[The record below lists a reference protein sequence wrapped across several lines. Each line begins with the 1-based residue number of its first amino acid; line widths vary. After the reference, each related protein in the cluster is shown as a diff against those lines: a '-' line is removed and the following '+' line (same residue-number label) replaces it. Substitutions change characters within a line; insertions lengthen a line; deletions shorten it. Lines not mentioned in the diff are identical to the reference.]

1 MDPLPLARRQTV
13 KQITPKPNK
22 NMPNAHRSHTHVKIS
37 GMPVTMIKDSSI
49 DYDVVGEGYPLL
61 LISGLGFGRW
71 SWFKQV
77 PALSGQFRTISFDL
91 RNVGHLDAESGAYSV
106 TNLAAHAAALLE
118 HLEIGRAHVVG
129 TSLGGFVA
137 QELALRR
144 PDLVDRLVLI
154 STSYGGPGSEPMSVT
169 TLGRMLG
176 WGATDRQ
183 DAVRRGLE
191 VAVSEDYPASRSEEF
206 DRMVDWRVA
215 DSPPLSEYTKQ
226 LVAGARFDAS
236 HSVDEIEAP
245 TLVLHGSEDLVVPV
259 SNAVSLAERLPD
271 AELRVLENAGHLV
284 FVERAEEINQEI
296 LDFLRTSPLP
306 TAEELSKQL
315 KRPFQTLHGWAQRRW
330 RRTKR
335 RLKKQSLFVHWQNWW
350 KGGG

>member
-1 MDPLPLARRQTV
+1 
-13 KQITPKPNK
+13 
-22 NMPNAHRSHTHVKIS
+22 
-37 GMPVTMIKDSSI
+37 MPVTMIKDSSI

-77 PALSGQFRTISFDL
+77 PALSEQFRTISFDL
-91 RNVGHLDAESGAYSV
+91 RSVGRLDTGNGAYSV
-106 TNLAAHAAALLE
+106 ANLAAHAAALLE
-118 HLEIGRAHVVG
+118 HLEIERAHVVG

-137 QELALRR
+137 QELALSR

-154 STSYGGPGSEPMSVT
+154 STSYGGSESEPMSLA

-176 WGATDRQ
+176 WGAMDRQ

-191 VAVSEDYPASRSEEF
+191 VAVSDDYPALHPQEF
-206 DRMVDWRVA
+206 DQMIGWRVA

-236 HSVDEIEAP
+236 RSVEEIEAP
-245 TLVLHGSEDLVVPV
+245 TLILHGSEDRVVPT

-271 AELRVLENAGHLV
+271 AKLRVLEEAGHLV
-284 FVERAEEINQEI
+284 FVERAEETNEEI
-296 LDFLRTSPLP
+296 LDFLKTTPFPGVDKL
-306 TAEELSKQL
+306 LNKL
-315 KRPFQTLHGWAQRRW
+315 KRPFRTLQRWAVSWW
-330 RRTKR
+330 RR
-335 RLKKQSLFVHWQNWW
+335 QNTA
-350 KGGG
+350 

>member
-1 MDPLPLARRQTV
+1 MPL
-13 KQITPKPNK
+13 
-22 NMPNAHRSHTHVKIS
+22 
-37 GMPVTMIKDSSI
+37 TMIKDSSI

-77 PALSGQFRTISFDL
+77 PALSERFRAISFDL
-91 RNVGHLDAESGAYSV
+91 RNVGHLDTENGAYSV
-106 TNLAAHAAALLE
+106 TNLAAHAAGLLD
-118 HLEIGRAHVVG
+118 HLEVERAHVVG

-137 QELALRR
+137 QELALCR

-154 STSYGGPGSEPMSVT
+154 STSYGDSGSEPMSMT
-169 TLGRMLG
+169 TLGKMLG
-176 WGATDRQ
+176 WGATDRE

-206 DRMVDWRVA
+206 DRMVDWRIA

-226 LVAGARFDAS
+226 LVAGTRFDAS
-236 HSVDEIEAP
+236 QSVENIESP
-245 TLVLHGSEDLVVPV
+245 TLVLHGSEDLVVPA

-284 FVERAEEINQEI
+284 FVEQAEEINQEI
-296 LDFLRTSPLP
+296 LAFLDTGPALTADELTRRPLQSLREYAK
-306 TAEELSKQL
+306 TWWRKAKHHVKSRLL
-315 KRPFQTLHGWAQRRW
+315 ALRRDGGRW
-330 RRTKR
+330 R
-335 RLKKQSLFVHWQNWW
+335 
-350 KGGG
+350 

>member
-1 MDPLPLARRQTV
+1 M
-13 KQITPKPNK
+13 
-22 NMPNAHRSHTHVKIS
+22 HVKIP

-77 PALSGQFRTISFDL
+77 PALSGRFRTISFDL

-118 HLEIGRAHVVG
+118 HLEIERAHVVG

-144 PDLVDRLVLI
+144 PELVNRMVLI

-206 DRMVDWRVA
+206 DRMVGWRVA

-236 HSVDEIEAP
+236 RSVEEIEAP
-245 TLVLHGSEDLVVPV
+245 TLVLHGSDDLVVPV
-259 SNAVSLAERLPD
+259 SNAASLAERLPD
-271 AELRVLENAGHLV
+271 AELRILENAGHLV
-284 FVERAEEINQEI
+284 FVEQAEEVNREI

-306 TAEELSKQL
+306 TAEELSKRI
-315 KRPFQTLHGWAQRRW
+315 KGAFQALRGWTESRW
-330 RRTKR
+330 RRAR
-335 RLKKQSLFVHWQNWW
+335 RHLKKQRLLARWQNRR
-350 KGGG
+350 KGDG

>member
-1 MDPLPLARRQTV
+1 MV
-13 KQITPKPNK
+13 K
-22 NMPNAHRSHTHVKIS
+22 
-37 GMPVTMIKDSSI
+37 GSSI
-49 DYDVVGEGYPLL
+49 DYDVVGEGHPLL

-77 PALSGQFRTISFDL
+77 PALSERFRTISFDL
-91 RNVGHLDAESGAYSV
+91 RNVGRLSAENGAYSV
-106 TNLAAHAAALLE
+106 TNLAAHAVALLE
-118 HLEIGRAHVVG
+118 HLEIERAHVVG

-154 STSYGGPGSEPMSVT
+154 STSYGGSESEPMSVA

-183 DAVRRGLE
+183 NAVRRGLE

-226 LVAGARFDAS
+226 FVAGARFDAS
-236 HSVDEIEAP
+236 GSIEEIRTP
-245 TLVLHGSEDLVVPV
+245 TLVLHGSEDRVVPV
-259 SNAVSLAERLPD
+259 PNAVSLAERLPD
-271 AELRVLENAGHLV
+271 AELRVLEDAGHLV
-284 FVERAEEINQEI
+284 FVERAEATNREI
-296 LDFLRTSPLP
+296 LEFLKTGPSPAPDMLSERLHRP
-306 TAEELSKQL
+306 LRALREWAES
-315 KRPFQTLHGWAQRRW
+315 RW
-330 RRTKR
+330 RKIKR
-335 RLKKQSLFVHWQNWW
+335 RVEKHRFFALRRNRRN
-350 KGGG
+350 GNG